1 MFYKPKFCCQCGTPI
16 ERTNWT
22 LLTSRRFCDL
32 CETDYKL
39 ADWIPKVVV
48 AAAILFG
55 IFGIGT
61 LLRKPEKPLNL
72 ASANS
77 TSVNKSV
84 VNTQASV
91 NANVQSFAKTQE
103 PNHVAAQSPAKSLT
117 VPTKPDLKAQ
127 RAENQRE
134 AAQETMYFCGAE
146 TKKGTPCSRRMKGS
160 IRCWQHAG
168 KPAMLPMEK
177 LVASR

>member
-1 MFYKPKFCCQCGTPI
+1 MPYKPKFCCQCATPI

-22 LLTSRRFCDL
+22 FLTSRRFCEL

-39 ADWIPKVVV
+39 EDWIRKAMV
-48 AAAILFG
+48 AVAIFFG

-61 LLRKPEKPLNL
+61 LLWKPEKPLNL
-72 ASANS
+72 VSSNA
-77 TSVNKSV
+77 TIVNKSP

-91 NANVQSFAKTQE
+91 NANVQSFAKIQE
-103 PNHVAAQSPAKSLT
+103 ANLTALQSPAKLLNA
-117 VPTKPDLKAQ
+117 PPKPDLKAQ
-127 RAENQRE
+127 RAVNQTS
-134 AAQETMYFCGAE
+134 AVQETMYFCGAE
-146 TKKGTPCSRRMKGS
+146 TKKGMPCSRRMKGN
-160 IRCWQHAG
+160 IRCWQHEG